1 MADETKV
8 YETRLAKA
16 NNTYLGM
23 IENQLDNHKIQL
35 SGYGKNCV
43 INAIAAINELLS
55 AQGLDF
61 SSPDLDSSTL
71 TTALLSVAT
80 LELNAKASNREV
92 YFLLRNK
99 SVK

>member
-1 MADETKV
+1 MAEETKV
-8 YETRLAKA
+8 YETRLAKV

-23 IENQLDNHKIQL
+23 IESQLKTHEIKL

-61 SSPDLDSSTL
+61 SSPELDSSTL
-71 TTALLSVAT
+71 TTALLSEIGRAHV
-80 LELNAKASNREV
+80 
-92 YFLLRNK
+92 
-99 SVK
+99 